1 MFMLWNCIISCWLIT
16 GTWNFL
22 YSSWSTWNW
31 FRQSLKFCLALHR
44 CEPQAR
50 QQNKSALWMIIHCS
64 CCGMSWQGW
73 SKVCLTA
80 SAERVPYVCLW
91 RIVWCP
97 MAVNFHFS
105 NLNFTFPFLMQCLY
119 KMHSVKLWRLCLASH
134 ILSSQSINGLWL
146 NFTSLHSGV
155 I

>member
-1 MFMLWNCIISCWLIT
+1 
-16 GTWNFL
+16 
-22 YSSWSTWNW
+22 
-31 FRQSLKFCLALHR
+31 
-44 CEPQAR
+44 
-50 QQNKSALWMIIHCS
+50 
-64 CCGMSWQGW
+64 
-73 SKVCLTA
+73 
-80 SAERVPYVCLW
+80 
-91 RIVWCP
+91 